1 MKNCECG
8 EESTVRFCG
17 PEKQVCLC
25 DACWELVKAQLIFLT
40 RERPDLFELLNQ
52 ARGQRLERGRVKEIS
67 ADERAQWR
75 NVWCILRG
83 LDWFE
88 LEESGAEDIEGY
100 SWPEFSDDPHSYL
113 IKTDDAQADAIW
125 RAVEKRLK

>member
-8 EESTVRFCG
+8 EESTVRFWVE
-17 PEKQVCLC
+17 EKQVCLC
-25 DACWELVKAQLIFLT
+25 NACWELAKAKLSFQTQKARDLL
-40 RERPDLFELLNQ
+40 ERLNQ
-52 ARGQRLERGRVKEIS
+52 ASDQIVERGRGKEIS